1 MEHMGKGLVPPNF
14 HGISGEIWWDFMV
27 GFHRDL
33 IGFNVGFLVGFCCV
47 IQGDNGTNGRLRW
60 VINEIQY
67 IFSRMKHGNGDGLF
81 FALNIIKWRFNQL
94 GKSATNGELPAS
106 HV

>member
-14 HGISGEIWWDFMV
+14 HGISEEIWWDFMV

-47 IQGDNGTNGRLRW
+47 IQGDNGTNGRTNGRLKW
-60 VINEIQY
+60 VNEIQY
-67 IFSRMKHGNGDGLF
+67 ILSY
-81 FALNIIKWRFNQL
+81 
-94 GKSATNGELPAS
+94 
-106 HV
+106 